1 MLYVHENLCE
11 NNILQKIAFFL
22 GKEHNNYLSTI
33 TQIQLGPQTN
43 KNVIII
49 ANEDL
54 FVLKERFAFI
64 NINGGGE
71 LYNV

>member
-22 GKEHNNYLSTI
+22 GKGHNNYLSTI

-43 KNVIII
+43 KNAHLDHSSIGHYKLTL
-49 ANEDL
+49 L
-54 FVLKERFAFI
+54 FKSLPLKS
-64 NINGGGE
+64 
-71 LYNV
+71 